1 MPLTRPW
8 VEPQDVKEYTD
19 FPPVAS
25 RSDPK
30 LVVDIRRSENAI
42 IEYLNRDFTE
52 IDPETEER
60 YIDPNTGLPY
70 EDIPQDVLDAT
81 IILAESIAL
90 NAVSSSRAEGLQ
102 SEDFDDYSYKR
113 FSMED
118 FKWVASLNL
127 GGNLNK
133 YILPDT
139 GSGSRVVMK
148 LRRL

>member
-8 VEPQDVKEYTD
+8 VTPAEVKAYTD
-19 FPPVAS
+19 FAKVSS
-25 RSDPK
+25 RADEK
-30 LVVDIRRSENAI
+30 LQVDIRRSENAI

-52 IDPETEER
+52 IDPDTGER
-60 YIDPNTGLPY
+60 YIDPDTGLPY

-90 NAVSSSRAEGLQ
+90 NAVSSSRAEGLE

-118 FKWVASLNL
+118 FKWVSNLNL
-127 GGNLNK
+127 GPNLNR
-133 YILPDT
+133 YILDA
-139 GSGSRVVMK
+139 GSGKRTVLR